1 MGFRDLRKFN
11 IAMLAKQGW
20 RLLNNENSLVT
31 SLMKARYYPRSDF
44 LNAELGANP
53 SYMWRSI
60 LAAQDIL
67 KQGCR
72 RRIGDGQS
80 TRIWEVPWLPC
91 RENGNLST
99 IMPPE
104 LENATVNGL
113 MREGENTWDEEILR
127 DLFNDRDVNLIQKI
141 PLPMRQEQ
149 DSWFWPSDDKGL
161 FTVRSCYRMLQGESV
176 NVNSGFWKKL
186 WSMQVPS
193 KIVNFLWR
201 ACKLCLPTA
210 VALVSK
216 NVQIDV
222 KCSWC
227 RMYNEDAVHVLFLCS
242 FAQSV
247 WESTGLGHLVQV
259 LPQDTVFDVLKRVWD
274 NSTQEQFVMVGL
286 FCWSLW
292 GRRNKWVW
300 DKVQVSVFGA
310 KSNALNLLNDWRQAR
325 QEIHRP
331 KPTSVNN
338 SRTWNA
344 PPTGWV
350 KINIDAATFAD
361 INCSGM
367 GCVVRDDHGNFLRVR
382 NRRVEH
388 SLHPRE
394 AEALSLKEALSWTK
408 QMGYQWCIFETD
420 AKLLANACKGEQGR
434 SYFHTIVR
442 DCIEFFKHFEC
453 VLIEYVS
460 RSANGV
466 AHRLARATHSESG
479 VKEWAN
485 VVPSF
490 LSDAIVFDSI

>member
-1 MGFRDLRKFN
+1 MVFKPLTERIEQKLQGWANKSLSKGGKAILLKTAAQSIPNFLMNLLLLPAEVCDEIQKKMNGFWWGNGGNGKGIRWMAWERMCIVKEDGGMGFRDLRKFN

-186 WSMQVPS
+186 WPMQVPS

-247 WESTGLGHLVQV
+247 
-259 LPQDTVFDVLKRVWD
+259 
-274 NSTQEQFVMVGL
+274 
-286 FCWSLW
+286 
-292 GRRNKWVW
+292 
-300 DKVQVSVFGA
+300 
-310 KSNALNLLNDWRQAR
+310 
-325 QEIHRP
+325 
-331 KPTSVNN
+331 
-338 SRTWNA
+338 
-344 PPTGWV
+344 
-350 KINIDAATFAD
+350 
-361 INCSGM
+361 
-367 GCVVRDDHGNFLRVR
+367 
-382 NRRVEH
+382 
-388 SLHPRE
+388 
-394 AEALSLKEALSWTK
+394 
-408 QMGYQWCIFETD
+408 
-420 AKLLANACKGEQGR
+420 
-434 SYFHTIVR
+434 
-442 DCIEFFKHFEC
+442 
-453 VLIEYVS
+453 
-460 RSANGV
+460 
-466 AHRLARATHSESG
+466 
-479 VKEWAN
+479 
-485 VVPSF
+485 
-490 LSDAIVFDSI
+490 